1 MAVPHRRGR
10 IVGLQVKPDH
20 RGRGRGRGQVVCLQ
34 VELDHAADQGAGS
47 VSVRDSTVASAL
59 GDGDPVVD
67 LWPLFFT
74 K

>member
-10 IVGLQVKPDH
+10 VVGLQV
-20 RGRGRGRGQVVCLQ
+20 
-34 VELDHAADQGAGS
+34 ELYHAPDQGAGS

-74 K
+74 R

>member
-20 RGRGRGRGQVVCLQ
+20 RGRGRGQVVCLQ
-34 VELDHAADQGAGS
+34 VELYHAADQGASS

-74 K
+74 R

>member
-20 RGRGRGRGQVVCLQ
+20 RGRGRGQVVCLQ
-34 VELDHAADQGAGS
+34 VELDHAADQGAGC
-47 VSVRDSTVASAL
+47 VRVRDSTVASAL

-74 K
+74 R